1 MTKYVDWV
9 SLLFMLIYAVSD
21 AIVFHA
27 DSFWPGA
34 IKSLIVAAVLTTIIR
49 FVVKK
54 IYQHKR

>member
-34 IKSLIVAAVLTTIIR
+34 IQSLIVAAVVTAIIR

>member
-21 AIVFHA
+21 AIVFRT